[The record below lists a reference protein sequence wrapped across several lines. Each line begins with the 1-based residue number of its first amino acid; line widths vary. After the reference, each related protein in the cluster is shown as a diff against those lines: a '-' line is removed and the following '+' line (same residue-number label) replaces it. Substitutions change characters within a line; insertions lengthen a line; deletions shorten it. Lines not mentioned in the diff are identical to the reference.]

1 MTDVPAHPYD
11 IVRGPIA
18 DYTVGAQILR
28 FTLRYIDISQLVREL
43 SYIKGPTIQYF
54 FGTERAIQLL
64 KKVR

>member
-11 IVRGPIA
+11 IVIGPIA
-18 DYTVGAQILR
+18 DDAVGAQLRR
-28 FTLRYIDISQLVREL
+28 FTLGYIDISQLVREL